1 MPALSFFFVSKE
13 CLFQLISTTHPIE
26 EMTLKIKRV
35 RFLLELDLEEGTD
48 TCTEYVCTVQP
59 FHGELKVD
67 DGYLYNE
74 TYSTAGFKLK
84 LDRNSVKYILSYYIP
99 SALFVASS
107 WISFM
112 IPPEVIPGRM
122 ALLITLILALVN
134 LSGTVIDKR
143 PSTKNPTVLDIW
155 MLVCIS
161 FVWIA
166 LLAYAI
172 LLMGQRTRAWTNET
186 NVVTLVT
193 PNSGK
198 TKVAEN
204 LNRRQFSSINLDKIY
219 LISLPII
226 FCLFNLIYWPIIY
239 P

>member
-1 MPALSFFFVSKE
+1 MGALGMDSRPFPAPLPHSNPVPFPSRPVSR
-13 CLFQLISTTHPIE
+13 L
-26 EMTLKIKRV
+26 R
-35 RFLLELDLEEGTD
+35 
-48 TCTEYVCTVQP
+48 
-59 FHGELKVD
+59 
-67 DGYLYNE
+67 
-74 TYSTAGFKLK
+74 A
-84 LDRNSVKYILSYYIP
+84 
-99 SALFVASS
+99 
-107 WISFM
+107 
-112 IPPEVIPGRM
+112 
-122 ALLITLILALVN
+122 
-134 LSGTVIDKR
+134 
-143 PSTKNPTVLDIW
+143 TKNPTVLDIW

-239 P
+239 IYRF